1 MAHLDEMR
9 DNQLNKVITNFQS
22 RCRTYTRRKFSRRR
36 VVQLEMVQK
45 IQKNARIFVAL
56 SGWAWWRLYSK
67 VKPLTSITRMDEEL
81 KDKAETIYELE
92 ARLKE
97 KELEYEKCTMLN
109 RNLDQEKADLLN
121 QLDAERQTAEDN
133 SEILLRAQEK
143 LSLTLEELEDVTNE
157 LRGCEADLE
166 NTRKAK
172 EVDDKVMEDLLC
184 SIQEKEEHIDSL
196 SSLQQQY
203 LQQISTLST
212 QITEE
217 ETRIL
222 NLTEKLQSLEEE
234 YASSQEFLQKKEAEL
249 RTIAVEL
256 ENSRAENHRLNQ
268 TMIENASAAQRKV
281 ESMTEEYKVS
291 FII

>member
-1 MAHLDEMR
+1 M
-9 DNQLNKVITNFQS
+9 
-22 RCRTYTRRKFSRRR
+22 RRKFSRRR

-81 KDKAETIYELE
+81 KDKAETIHELE
-92 ARLKE
+92 ARLKG

-109 RNLDQEKADLLN
+109 HNLDQEKADLLN

-143 LSLTLEELEDVTNE
+143 LSLTLEELQDVTNE

-166 NTRKAK
+166 NIRNAK

-184 SIQEKEEHIDSL
+184 SIQEKEQHIDSL
-196 SSLQQQY
+196 SSLQQQH

-234 YASSQEFLQKKEAEL
+234 YVSSQECLQNKEAEL
-249 RTIAVEL
+249 MTTAVEL

-291 FII
+291 FLIRID